1 MSATLQS
8 HVPDSDPRHTT
19 EPDHA
24 PVDDTIV
31 VLDFDGT
38 ITLEDS
44 VDVLLERHADARW
57 QEAEHEWQS
66 GRIGSRACLERQVE
80 CLRAAPEALDATID
94 GLAVDGSVH
103 DVVAICAARG
113 FRLLIA
119 SDGFDRVVSRTLSR
133 IGAPIPFI
141 ANALVHVGNGRWSL
155 RPATPT
161 DACRTGAANCKC
173 RVATH
178 HTVLIGDGRSDFC
191 VAHRADLVLAK
202 GRLATY
208 CERER
213 LPWVDIGS
221 LADAA
226 EFLAIHDVRS
236 RSLVVE
242 VVPDAPPTTE
252 VNR

>member
-1 MSATLQS
+1 M
-8 HVPDSDPRHTT
+8 
-19 EPDHA
+19 
-24 PVDDTIV
+24 

-57 QEAEHEWQS
+57 RQAEHEWQI
-66 GRIGSRACLERQVE
+66 GRIGSRACLERQVD

-94 GLAVDGSVH
+94 GLAVDDSVH

-119 SDGFDRVVSRTLSR
+119 SDGFDRVVRRTLSR
-133 IGAPIPFI
+133 IGASIPFV
-141 ANALVHVGNGRWSL
+141 ANSLVHVGDGRWSL
-155 RPATPT
+155 RSATPP

-173 RVATH
+173 RVTAP

-213 LPWVDIGS
+213 LSWVDIGD

-226 EFLAIHDVRS
+226 EFLAIHEVES
-236 RSLVVE
+236 RPPPAE
-242 VVPDAPPTTE
+242 VMPDAPLTIE